1 MDSRDNDP
9 VPSSEQSTGT
19 AGSGASD
26 KSDSAVSM
34 KRSGYLE
41 WQEYFMA
48 ICFLSAMR
56 SKDPATQVGACIVND
71 DRKIVGIGY
80 NGMPLG
86 CSDDRL
92 PWSKTASDTLDTK
105 YMYVCHAEMNAIMNK
120 NSADVKGCTIYVALF
135 PCNECAKLIIQSGI
149 RKVVYASDKHASKK
163 STIASKR
170 LLEMAGVECCQYE
183 PKRRQVVI
191 DFDVIDR
198 SGLSQLPDSPPRQSP
213 DPGPQPEPADCADS
227 VRRNLSALMVD
238 QAGHEGL

>member
-1 MDSRDNDP
+1 MYISRFVTGYHDSYVFRILN
-9 VPSSEQSTGT
+9 
-19 AGSGASD
+19 
-26 KSDSAVSM
+26 DSAVSM

-105 YMYVCHAEMNAIMNK
+105 YMYGESRSVTAV
-120 NSADVKGCTIYVALF
+120 SRRGFVAVTTVS
-135 PCNECAKLIIQSGI
+135 C
-149 RKVVYASDKHASKK
+149 
-163 STIASKR
+163 
-170 LLEMAGVECCQYE
+170 
-183 PKRRQVVI
+183 
-191 DFDVIDR
+191 
-198 SGLSQLPDSPPRQSP
+198 
-213 DPGPQPEPADCADS
+213 
-227 VRRNLSALMVD
+227 
-238 QAGHEGL
+238 